1 MIDAVIIQR
10 FLLALALGALVGLE
24 REYARH
30 RKKGHQFA
38 GIRTFPLIALFGALS
53 AYFGEVLSPWILLMG
68 MFLVGI
74 LIVVAYFRITDRTHV
89 GATSEIAG
97 FLVFLIGV
105 LVYENELVLAVVLAI
120 IITLILYARSIL
132 HRFAEHIKEQELS
145 ATLKFTVIAFLILPL
160 LPNKEYGPLGIFNP
174 FLIWLMVVFISGIS
188 LIGYI
193 LLKWVGEKGLV
204 LTGLLGGL
212 TSSTATIISFSE
224 QSKQQKKH
232 YRVLATGVIAANGMM
247 MLRTIIVATVLN
259 PALFPLL
266 VIPVGILLLLT
277 VLLGYI
283 TWSKTVFST
292 KKITLNSPF
301 TVKPALQ
308 FGLLFAVIIALIKI
322 VYYYF
327 SSQGVYVLSFL
338 SGVADMDAI
347 TISLA
352 QISKESLLSTIAVKG
367 ILVATLTSI
376 AVKGGIAYWT
386 GERKFRNIVAGVFL
400 VLIIVGIG
408 VITLS

>member
-1 MIDAVIIQR
+1 MIDAFLIQR

-53 AYFGEVLSPWILLMG
+53 AYFGDTVSPFLLLMG

-74 LIVVAYFRITDRTHV
+74 LIIVAYFRITDRMHV

-97 FLVFLIGV
+97 FIVFLIGV
-105 LVYENELVLAVVLAI
+105 LVYKNELVLGIILAI
-120 IITLILYARSIL
+120 VITLILYARSIL
-132 HRFAEHIKEQELS
+132 HNFAQHIKEQELS
-145 ATLKFTVIAFLILPL
+145 ATLKFAVIAFLILPL
-160 LPNKEYGPLGIFNP
+160 LPNKEFGPFGLFNP

-188 LIGYI
+188 LIGYV
-193 LLKWVGEKGLV
+193 LLKWIGEKGFV

-212 TSSTATIISFSE
+212 TSSTATIISFAE

-232 YRVLATGVIAANGMM
+232 YRALATGVIAANGMM
-247 MLRTIIVATVLN
+247 LLRTLIVATVLN

-283 TWSKTVFST
+283 TWSKTVSST

-308 FGLLFAVIIALIKI
+308 FGLLFAIIIALIKI

-367 ILVATLTSI
+367 IMVAVLTSI

-386 GERKFRNIVAGVFL
+386 GERKFRNIVAGVFM